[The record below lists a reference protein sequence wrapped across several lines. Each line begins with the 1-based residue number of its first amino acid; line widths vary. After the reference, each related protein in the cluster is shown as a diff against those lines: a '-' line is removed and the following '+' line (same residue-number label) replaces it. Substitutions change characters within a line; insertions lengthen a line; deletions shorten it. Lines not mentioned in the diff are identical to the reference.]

1 MVMGAVL
8 VFATIFV
15 VMNVV
20 ADLLY
25 AVLDPAGEDGV
36 RGVRNW
42 NVRPMRPYLQFDA
55 VARLCSKFR
64 STAGCMVRIPKGM
77 YYTPCCGVVFPFL
90 LISFPIK

>member
-1 MVMGAVL
+1 MGAVL

-42 NVRPMRPYLQFDA
+42 NVRPMRPYLQFNA

-64 STAGCMVRIPKGM
+64 STVCSLAFGFFSLKN
-77 YYTPCCGVVFPFL
+77 
-90 LISFPIK
+90 